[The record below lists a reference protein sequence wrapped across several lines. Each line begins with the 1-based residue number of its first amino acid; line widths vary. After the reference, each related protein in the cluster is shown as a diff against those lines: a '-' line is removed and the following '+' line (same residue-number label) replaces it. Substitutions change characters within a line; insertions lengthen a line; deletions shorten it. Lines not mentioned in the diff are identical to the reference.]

1 MIIIRALLY
10 QQYIVVYYL
19 FHCIMS
25 NQQPPRNTAPAS
37 APSPAPAPASSP
49 AASKPRNT
57 RNNASSSEK
66 PNDKDAIRAGL
77 HEVSSIFTWIDG
89 NIDKYINMRVIILIC
104 VVILMIY
111 IVTNALAGGTSAND
125 TQEATLFADISILEV
140 FLWAIFI
147 VVVVVN
153 GFQYFFNTNITTE
166 ISNLLSTKPEIV
178 ISQTL
183 PAEPDA
189 VGGGVGSS
197 DLGTGPS
204 LKMRKQVFHIPAN
217 VYDYDN
223 AKALCEAYGA
233 KLANIDQMEEA
244 HKSGAEWCSYGWSD
258 NQMILYPTQKSTWE
272 ELQKSNDPE
281 KKNSCGRPGINGG
294 YMENASMKLGVNCY
308 GPKPE
313 INPASSKL
321 MSSIQNYEAGKM
333 LDPQHEARVQEMK
346 KKINDVVIAPFN
358 KGAWSLL

>member
-1 MIIIRALLY
+1 M
-10 QQYIVVYYL
+10 
-19 FHCIMS
+19 
-25 NQQPPRNTAPAS
+25 
-37 APSPAPAPASSP
+37 
-49 AASKPRNT
+49 
-57 RNNASSSEK
+57 
-66 PNDKDAIRAGL
+66 
-77 HEVSSIFTWIDG
+77 
-89 NIDKYINMRVIILIC
+89 
-104 VVILMIY
+104 
-111 IVTNALAGGTSAND
+111 
-125 TQEATLFADISILEV
+125 
-140 FLWAIFI
+140 
-147 VVVVVN
+147 
-153 GFQYFFNTNITTE
+153 
-166 ISNLLSTKPEIV
+166 
-178 ISQTL
+178 
-183 PAEPDA
+183 
-189 VGGGVGSS
+189 
-197 DLGTGPS
+197 S

-272 ELQKSNDPE
+272 ELQKSTDPA

-294 YMENASMKLGVNCY
+294 YMENASMKAGVNCY

-333 LDPQHEARVQEMK
+333 LDPLHEARVQQMK
-346 KKINDVVIAPFN
+346 SKINDVVIAPFN

>member
-1 MIIIRALLY
+1 
-10 QQYIVVYYL
+10 
-19 FHCIMS
+19 MS
-25 NQQPPRNTAPAS
+25 VERPITKNMR
-37 APSPAPAPASSP
+37 PSPNPGSTSATDPADTSS
-49 AASKPRNT
+49 
-57 RNNASSSEK
+57 
-66 PNDKDAIRAGL
+66 DAVRRGL
-77 HEVSSIFTWIDG
+77 NQMSSIFEWVDG
-89 NIDKYINMRVIILIC
+89 KVDEYLNIRVVVLIC
-104 VVILMIY
+104 VVIFMVYFVI
-111 IVTNALAGGTSAND
+111 NALSGGSSEND
-125 TQEATLFADISILEV
+125 SREATLFANVSILEI

-147 VVVVVN
+147 VVVVIN

-178 ISQTL
+178 ISQSLL

-189 VGGGVGSS
+189 VGG

-217 VYDYDN
+217 IYDYEN
-223 AKALCEAYGA
+223 AKALCDAYGA

-244 HKSGAEWCSYGWSD
+244 HKDGAEWCSYGWSD

-272 ELQKSNDPE
+272 ELQKSNDPT

-294 YMENASMKLGVNCY
+294 YMSNASMKVGVNCY
-308 GPKPE
+308 GAKPE

-333 LDPQHEARVQEMK
+333 LDPLHEARVQEMRS
-346 KKINDVVIAPFN
+346 KINDVVIAPFN

>member
-1 MIIIRALLY
+1 
-10 QQYIVVYYL
+10 
-19 FHCIMS
+19 MS
-25 NQQPPRNTAPAS
+25 AQSSNPPRPPRPAAAAAATPTAPR
-37 APSPAPAPASSP
+37 PD
-49 AASKPRNT
+49 RV
-57 RNNASSSEK
+57 
-66 PNDKDAIRAGL
+66 GL
-77 HEVSSIFTWIDG
+77 SEVSSIFQWIDG
-89 NIDKYINMRVIILIC
+89 NVDKYINMRIVILIC
-104 VVILMIY
+104 VVIFMAYFVL
-111 IVTNALAGGTSAND
+111 NALAGGNSEND
-125 TQEATLFADISILEV
+125 SRENTLFANVSILEI

-147 VVVVVN
+147 VIVVIN

-183 PAEPDA
+183 PAEPDGA
-189 VGGGVGSS
+189 GG
-197 DLGTGPS
+197 DLGAGPS
-204 LKMRKQVFHIPAN
+204 LKMRKQVFHIPAS

-223 AKALCEAYGA
+223 AKALCQAYGA
-233 KLANIDQMEEA
+233 NLANIDQMEEA

-258 NQMILYPTQKSTWE
+258 DQMVLYPTQKSTWE
-272 ELQKSNDPE
+272 ELQKSTDPA

-294 YMENASMKLGVNCY
+294 YIENASMKAGVNCY

-333 LDPQHEARVQEMK
+333 LDPLHEARVQQMK
-346 KKINDVVIAPFN
+346 SKINDVVVAPFN

>member
-1 MIIIRALLY
+1 
-10 QQYIVVYYL
+10 
-19 FHCIMS
+19 MS
-25 NQQPPRNTAPAS
+25 AQSSNPPRPPRPAAAAAATPTAPR
-37 APSPAPAPASSP
+37 PD
-49 AASKPRNT
+49 RV
-57 RNNASSSEK
+57 
-66 PNDKDAIRAGL
+66 GL
-77 HEVSSIFTWIDG
+77 SEVSSIFQWIDG
-89 NIDKYINMRVIILIC
+89 NVDKYINMRIVILIC
-104 VVILMIY
+104 VVIFMVYFVL
-111 IVTNALAGGTSAND
+111 NALAGGNSEND
-125 TQEATLFADISILEV
+125 SRENTLFANVSILEI

-147 VVVVVN
+147 VIVVIN

-183 PAEPDA
+183 PAEPDGA
-189 VGGGVGSS
+189 GG
-197 DLGTGPS
+197 DLGAGPS
-204 LKMRKQVFHIPAN
+204 LKMRKQVFHIPAS

-223 AKALCEAYGA
+223 AKALCQAYGA
-233 KLANIDQMEEA
+233 NLANIDQMEEA

-258 NQMILYPTQKSTWE
+258 DQMVLYPTQKSTWE
-272 ELQKSNDPE
+272 ELQKSTDPA

-294 YMENASMKLGVNCY
+294 YIENASMKAGVNCY

-333 LDPQHEARVQEMK
+333 LDPLHEARVQQMK
-346 KKINDVVIAPFN
+346 SKINDIVVAPFN

>member
-1 MIIIRALLY
+1 
-10 QQYIVVYYL
+10 
-19 FHCIMS
+19 MS
-25 NQQPPRNTAPAS
+25 AEQPLSKNAGPSMKPAAAS
-37 APSPAPAPASSP
+37 ASTSATDPTDASS
-49 AASKPRNT
+49 
-57 RNNASSSEK
+57 
-66 PNDKDAIRAGL
+66 DAVRAGL
-77 HEVSSIFTWIDG
+77 HEVSSIFSWIDG
-89 NIDKYINMRVIILIC
+89 NIDKYINARVIILIC
-104 VVILMIY
+104 VSIFMVY
-111 IVTNALAGGTSAND
+111 FVTNALAGGNSAND
-125 TQEATLFADISILEV
+125 TQEATLFANVSILEI

-147 VVVVVN
+147 VVIVIN

-178 ISQTL
+178 ISQTM

-189 VGGGVGSS
+189 VGG

-223 AKALCEAYGA
+223 AKALCQAYGA
-233 KLANIDQMEEA
+233 NLANIDQMEEA

-272 ELQKSNDPE
+272 ELQKSTDPE

-294 YMENASMKLGVNCY
+294 YMSNAAMKVGVNCY

-321 MSSIQNYEAGKM
+321 MASIQNYEAGKM
-333 LDPQHEARVQEMK
+333 LDPLHEARVQEMK
-346 KKINDVVIAPFN
+346 SKINDVVIAPFN
-358 KGAWSLL
+358 KSAWSLL

>member
-1 MIIIRALLY
+1 
-10 QQYIVVYYL
+10 
-19 FHCIMS
+19 MS
-25 NQQPPRNTAPAS
+25 SASLSKHTQPS
-37 APSPAPAPASSP
+37 MKPASS
-49 AASKPRNT
+49 
-57 RNNASSSEK
+57 SSSATD
-66 PNDKDAIRAGL
+66 PTDDSDDAVRAGL
-77 HEVSSIFTWIDG
+77 HEVSSIFSWIDG

-104 VVILMIY
+104 VALFMVY
-111 IVTNALAGGTSAND
+111 FVTNALAGGNSENNTH
-125 TQEATLFADISILEV
+125 EATLFANISILEI

-147 VVVVVN
+147 VIVVIN

-178 ISQTL
+178 ISQTV

-189 VGGGVGSS
+189 VGG

-217 VYDYDN
+217 VYDYEN

-233 KLANIDQMEEA
+233 NLANIDQMEEA

-272 ELQKSNDPE
+272 ELQKSTDPT

-294 YMENASMKLGVNCY
+294 YMSNAAMKVGVNCY

-321 MSSIQNYEAGKM
+321 MASIQNYEAGKM
-333 LDPQHEARVQEMK
+333 LDPLHEARVKEMK
-346 KKINDVVIAPFN
+346 NKINDIVIAPFN
-358 KGAWSLL
+358 KSAWSLL

>member
-1 MIIIRALLY
+1 
-10 QQYIVVYYL
+10 
-19 FHCIMS
+19 MS
-25 NQQPPRNTAPAS
+25 AQSSNPPRPPRPAAAAS
-37 APSPAPAPASSP
+37 AATPTNERPD
-49 AASKPRNT
+49 RV
-57 RNNASSSEK
+57 
-66 PNDKDAIRAGL
+66 GL
-77 HEVSSIFTWIDG
+77 SEVSSIFQWIDG
-89 NIDKYINMRVIILIC
+89 NVDKYINMRIVILIC
-104 VVILMIY
+104 VVIFMVYFVL
-111 IVTNALAGGTSAND
+111 NALAGGNSEND
-125 TQEATLFADISILEV
+125 TRENTLFANVSILEI

-147 VVVVVN
+147 VIVVIN

-183 PAEPDA
+183 PAEPDGA
-189 VGGGVGSS
+189 GG
-197 DLGTGPS
+197 DLGAGPS

-223 AKALCEAYGA
+223 AKALCQAYGA
-233 KLANIDQMEEA
+233 NLANIDQMEEA

-258 NQMILYPTQKSTWE
+258 NQMVLYPTQKSTWE
-272 ELQKSNDPE
+272 ELQKSTDPA

-294 YMENASMKLGVNCY
+294 YIENASMKAGVNCY

-333 LDPQHEARVQEMK
+333 LDPLHEARVQQMK
-346 KKINDVVIAPFN
+346 SKINDVVIAPFN

>member
-1 MIIIRALLY
+1 
-10 QQYIVVYYL
+10 
-19 FHCIMS
+19 MS
-25 NQQPPRNTAPAS
+25 AQSSNPPRPPRPAAAAAATPTAPR
-37 APSPAPAPASSP
+37 PD
-49 AASKPRNT
+49 RV
-57 RNNASSSEK
+57 
-66 PNDKDAIRAGL
+66 GL
-77 HEVSSIFTWIDG
+77 SEVSSIFQWIDG
-89 NIDKYINMRVIILIC
+89 NVDKYINMRIVILIC
-104 VVILMIY
+104 VVIFMAYFVL
-111 IVTNALAGGTSAND
+111 NALAGGNSEND
-125 TQEATLFADISILEV
+125 SRENTLFANVSILEI

-147 VVVVVN
+147 VIVVIN

-183 PAEPDA
+183 PAEPDGA
-189 VGGGVGSS
+189 GG
-197 DLGTGPS
+197 DLGAGPS
-204 LKMRKQVFHIPAN
+204 LKMRKQVFHIPAS

-223 AKALCEAYGA
+223 AKALCQAYGA
-233 KLANIDQMEEA
+233 NLANIDQMEEA

-258 NQMILYPTQKSTWE
+258 DQMVLYPTQKSTWE
-272 ELQKSNDPE
+272 ELQKSTDPA

-294 YMENASMKLGVNCY
+294 YIENASMKAGVNCY

-333 LDPQHEARVQEMK
+333 LDPLHEARVQQMK
-346 KKINDVVIAPFN
+346 SKINDIVVAPFN